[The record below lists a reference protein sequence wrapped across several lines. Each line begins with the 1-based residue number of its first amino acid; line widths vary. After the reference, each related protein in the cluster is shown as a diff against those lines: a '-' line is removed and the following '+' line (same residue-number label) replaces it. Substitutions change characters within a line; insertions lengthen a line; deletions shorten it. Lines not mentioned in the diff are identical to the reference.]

1 MPPDS
6 RADALNHWLQQQRPD
21 LPPAQLLGADASFRR
36 YFRSQNAADRVV
48 IMDAPPE
55 REAVL
60 PFITIAE
67 LLQALGVRAP
77 RILAADTVQGFVL
90 LEDLGD
96 LTFTRALKQGHAEAT
111 LYQAAAATLV
121 HLQHHWHAQPPV
133 HSLPAYDAPLL
144 QRELALF
151 LDWYWPAY
159 AEHPVP
165 ESVREHYHTAWD
177 SILAQLPSL
186 PDTLVLRDYHVDNLM
201 LLPEHATRPV
211 QSDCNRSAPPLNF
224 GPHPKPVT
232 TGEGAC
238 ASTLTQTCAV
248 LDFQDAVIGSP
259 AYDWVSLLEDA
270 RRDVSP
276 AVSAAILDDAL
287 TTLPWSAADF
297 LQHYRVLGVQRSLK
311 ILGIF
316 QRLKQRDGKPEYL
329 RHQPR
334 LWRLVHQ
341 GLSYPELE
349 PVREWFARYLDAEG
363 RPCVP

>member
-6 RADALNHWLQQQRPD
+6 RADDLNRWLQQQRPD

-77 RILAADTVQGFVL
+77 RILAADTTQGFVL

-121 HLQHHWHAQPPV
+121 HLQHRWQAQPPG
-133 HSLPAYDAPLL
+133 HSLPSYDIPLL

-159 AEHPVP
+159 AENPVP
-165 ESVREHYHTAWD
+165 ESVREHYHTAWN
-177 SILAQLPSL
+177 SILAQLPPL

-201 LLPEHATRPV
+201 LLPEYATRPV
-211 QSDCNRSAPPLNF
+211 QSDHNRSAPLSNFSHQPNPLAA
-224 GPHPKPVT
+224 
-232 TGEGAC
+232 E
-238 ASTLTQTCAV
+238 TCAV

-276 AVSAAILDDAL
+276 EVSAAILDVAL
-287 TTLPWSAADF
+287 STLPWPAEDF

-316 QRLKQRDGKPEYL
+316 QRLKQRDGKPDYL

-334 LWRLVHQ
+334 LWRLVRQ
-341 GLSYPELE
+341 GLRYPELE
-349 PVREWFARYLDAEG
+349 PVHAWFARYLDAEG